1 LNLRNLIVAP
11 LGVKTSGDGE
21 PASGGVIGLFPV
33 LSETPERLV
42 AGFNDSHLDFRVV
55 VDVASA
61 GSSQQVTTTTL
72 VLTHNWLGRTYLA
85 VIMPFHRLVTR
96 SMLRQ
101 VAGSTHD
108 LSVDLF
114 FSFRSPYSYLALPK
128 TLKLVAECDATV
140 NLRPVYPLAVRGP
153 GFSRRPIRNSRAT
166 WCSTVAVSRSTRTS
180 RSAFLAPIRLCRT

>member
-96 SMLRQ
+96 SLLRQ
-101 VAGSTHD
+101 VAG
-108 LSVDLF
+108 
-114 FSFRSPYSYLALPK
+114 
-128 TLKLVAECDATV
+128 
-140 NLRPVYPLAVRGP
+140 
-153 GFSRRPIRNSRAT
+153 
-166 WCSTVAVSRSTRTS
+166 
-180 RSAFLAPIRLCRT
+180 

>member
-108 LSVDLF
+108 PIRRSVF
-114 FSFRSPYSYLALPK
+114 FRS
-128 TLKLVAECDATV
+128 
-140 NLRPVYPLAVRGP
+140 AVLTAIWRCQ
-153 GFSRRPIRNSRAT
+153 RH
-166 WCSTVAVSRSTRTS
+166 
-180 RSAFLAPIRLCRT
+180 